1 MGEYIDVGLQSS
13 ILPFTLLFS
22 SIIVGAY
29 ALFGFE
35 VEEDDEETQYVHGL
49 ECEVCVDG
57 VCGKSLNSSQI
68 LKNVEE

>member
-13 ILPFTLLFS
+13 TLPFTLLFS

-35 VEEDDEETQYVHGL
+35 VEEDDDDSDSGSGGL
-49 ECEVCVDG
+49 M
-57 VCGKSLNSSQI
+57 NPI
-68 LKNVEE
+68 